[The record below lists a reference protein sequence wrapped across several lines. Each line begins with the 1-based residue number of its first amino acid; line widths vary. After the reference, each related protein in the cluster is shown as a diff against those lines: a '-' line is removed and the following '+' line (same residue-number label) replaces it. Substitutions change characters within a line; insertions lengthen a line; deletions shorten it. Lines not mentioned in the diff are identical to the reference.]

1 MYEVQSTRYQVP
13 SEVPFE
19 LAHESPLLHS
29 SIGVRHSA
37 LKEYQVTSILSAD
50 RQASS
55 KTLREARA
63 EITLYQVPACG
74 RQAKYNVPSRLRTSM
89 LLHTL
94 YFVQKKALRIT
105 SKGFNNVA
113 ATYSPGCNPSTIGA
127 AGLNFS
133 VRDGKRWDPCA
144 RPPKL

>member
-1 MYEVQSTRYQVP
+1 MVEGCT
-13 SEVPFE
+13 
-19 LAHESPLLHS
+19 
-29 SIGVRHSA
+29 
-37 LKEYQVTSILSAD
+37 
-50 RQASS
+50 
-55 KTLREARA
+55 
-63 EITLYQVPACG
+63 
-74 RQAKYNVPSRLRTSM
+74 KYNVQGTKYELRNTGSEQSTKYGVGF
-89 LLHTL
+89 LFGS
-94 YFVQKKALRIT
+94 YFVLCTWYLVHGTTKKALRSE